1 MKMEVATLTSK
12 GQLTIPVAVRA
23 KLNLQQGDK
32 VVFLEDDSPNGG
44 VRILNASAL
53 TFNQGGGAVAE
64 KG

>member
-12 GQLTIPVAVRA
+12 GQITIPVAVRT

-32 VVFLEDDSPNGG
+32 VVFIEDGQG

-53 TFNQGGGAVAE
+53 TFNQGGKAVAE
-64 KG
+64 KR